1 MPFIKRSD
9 IPHKVRKPHEAKLK
23 GTLRAALQQ
32 PGLSG
37 EQRIAI
43 KDQLERIGRP
53 RVYVPN
59 PTPKPGAVPVEQPSR
74 RLPSHEDLLA
84 LSKVD
89 LVKRALQLGLPK
101 SGNKSDLVSRILK
114 ALQG

>member
-1 MPFIKRSD
+1 
-9 IPHKVRKPHEAKLK
+9 
-23 GTLRAALQQ
+23 
-32 PGLSG
+32 
-37 EQRIAI
+37 
-43 KDQLERIGRP
+43 
-53 RVYVPN
+53 
-59 PTPKPGAVPVEQPSR
+59 
-74 RLPSHEDLLA
+74 LA